1 MFIKNNLRD
10 SKMNNGKNKIHTSTL
25 VVFWIILAFSV
36 LAISNIFI
44 MNEFDLFN
52 RYLFF
57 SSAIVLAILGIA
69 LIVLAAKAR
78 LTRISKAFFI
88 LTGAS
93 ATGMVVG
100 SVLHNL
106 VYALFIKLFG
116 EGFWAGMGDEPVFF
130 VISIIICPIALLVG
144 IIGSIVL
151 IAKKKV
157 VHQ

>member
-1 MFIKNNLRD
+1 MD
-10 SKMNNGKNKIHTSTL
+10 NKIYTST
-25 VVFWIILAFSV
+25 VVIFWITVAFFIIT
-36 LAISNIFI
+36 ISNIFI
-44 MNEFDLFN
+44 MNLIDLFN

-57 SSAIVLAILGIA
+57 TSAIVLPCLGAA
-69 LIVLAAKAR
+69 LIVLAAKAK

-93 ATGMVVG
+93 AIGMVIG

-130 VISIIICPIALLVG
+130 IFATIICPLALLVG
-144 IIGSIVL
+144 IIGGIVL
-151 IAKKKV
+151 IAKKKIIP
-157 VHQ
+157 Q